1 MNTLRNEGMNT
12 AVHPDHLSPA
22 GPGRITEELMGIESG
37 MGQLEDVVRTLA
49 NHIGPIL
56 KPDTDGEKVSGLD
69 ASLAQSPLAEA
80 LSGVNA
86 RITGLAMYVIRI
98 TDQVQ
103 L

>member
-12 AVHPDHLSPA
+12 SVHPEHVGPA
-22 GPGRITEELMGIESG
+22 GPGKITEELMGIESG
-37 MGQLEDVVRTLA
+37 MGQLEDAVRTLA

-56 KPDTDGEKVSGLD
+56 KPDSDEEKAGHLD
-69 ASLAQSPLAEA
+69 AYLAQSPLAEA

>member
-12 AVHPDHLSPA
+12 ALHPEHVGPT
-22 GPGRITEELMGIESG
+22 GPGKITEELMGIESG
-37 MGQLEDVVRTLA
+37 MGQLEDAVRTLA
-49 NHIGPIL
+49 NLIVPIL
-56 KPDTDGEKVSGLD
+56 KPDTDGEKVSGRD
-69 ASLAQSPLAEA
+69 VSLAESPLAEA

-86 RITGLAMYVIRI
+86 RITGLGLYVTRI